1 MNRFKGS
8 GSIITNSKKIIN
20 IDEIID
26 CYSNYV
32 YKVIDNIVGKSLTYQ
47 DKEELVSDTFFL
59 LWKYQDNIKT
69 DLKSYLGKIAKNLSY
84 KKIKSNTKFDEYD
97 DRFIGKEVNLEINI
111 DLEGILSKLTLEEKE
126 IFNLYYIEG
135 YKLKEISKMKNKSLS
150 AIKMN
155 LFRLRKKLKEVIDN
169 EKY

>member
-8 GSIITNSKKIIN
+8 GNIITNSKKIIN

-47 DKEELVSDTFFL
+47 DKEELVSDAFFL

-126 IFNLYYIEG
+126 IFNLYYIDG
-135 YKLKEISKMKNKSLS
+135 YKLKEISKMKSKSLS

>member
-8 GSIITNSKKIIN
+8 DNITTNHPKVN

-32 YKVIDNIVGKSLTYQ
+32 YKIIDNIVGKSLPYQ
-47 DKEELVSDTFFL
+47 DKEELLSDTFFL
-59 LWKYQDNIKT
+59 LWKYQDNIQT
-69 DLKSYLGKIAKNLSY
+69 DLKSYLGTIAKNVAY
-84 KKIKSNTKFDEYD
+84 KKIKATKNFVLYDE
-97 DRFIGKEVNLEINI
+97 RFTGYEINFENKI
-111 DLEGILSKLTLEEKE
+111 DLDRMLAKLPTEEQE
-126 IFNLYYIEG
+126 IFNLYYIDG
-135 YKLKEISKMKNKSLS
+135 YKIKEIAKIKKKSLS

-155 LFRLRKKLKEVIDN
+155 LFRLRKKLKEAIN